1 MFIYKREICN
11 IIISQLRLN
20 KVNVILGARRTGKTY
35 LLKELVNKIN
45 AKTLLLNGE
54 DFVTRDILS
63 FINKKNYENLLA
75 DNKVLVIDEAQ
86 KIDNIGNILKFIVDT
101 FSDIYIFASGSS
113 AFDLSNKTGEPLTGR
128 KFTYMLHPLA
138 ASELMQK
145 ENYTQTIE
153 SIDEKLIFG
162 SYPEIANENN
172 ISTKRFL
179 LNDLVNSYLLKDI
192 LELDNLKNSAKLFTI
207 LKKLA
212 FQIGNQVSIN
222 ELAGS
227 VGLNNLTVERYL
239 DLLTK
244 VFVIF
249 KLDGYSK
256 NLRKELT
263 KQSKYYFWDLG
274 IRNAII
280 NNFSTVNMRDD
291 IGKLW
296 ENYIISEMLK
306 KNSNN
311 SDFTNF
317 YFWRTYDRQEI
328 DLIGENNGQLTA
340 YELKYN
346 KQNVTIPAAWAK
358 TYINSKFE
366 VINNKNYLNFL
377 S

>member
-1 MFIYKREICN
+1 
-11 IIISQLRLN
+11 
-20 KVNVILGARRTGKTY
+20 
-35 LLKELVNKIN
+35 
-45 AKTLLLNGE
+45 
-54 DFVTRDILS
+54 
-63 FINKKNYENLLA
+63 
-75 DNKVLVIDEAQ
+75 
-86 KIDNIGNILKFIVDT
+86 
-101 FSDIYIFASGSS
+101 
-113 AFDLSNKTGEPLTGR
+113 
-128 KFTYMLHPLA
+128 MLFR
-138 ASELMQK
+138 S
-145 ENYTQTIE
+145 
-153 SIDEKLIFG
+153 
-162 SYPEIANENN
+162 
-172 ISTKRFL
+172 
-179 LNDLVNSYLLKDI
+179 
-192 LELDNLKNSAKLFTI
+192 
-207 LKKLA
+207 
-212 FQIGNQVSIN
+212 
-222 ELAGS
+222 GS

-280 NNFSTVNMRDD
+280 NNFSTLSMRDD

-296 ENYIISEMLK
+296 ENYIIREMLK
-306 KNSNN
+306 KNSNY

-317 YFWRTYDRQEI
+317 YFWRTYDRQEL

-340 YELKYN
+340 DEIKYN
-346 KQNVTIPAAWAK
+346 KQNVAIPVAWAK

>member
-1 MFIYKREICN
+1 MFVYKREICK
-11 IIISQLRLN
+11 IILNQLRPN

-35 LLKELVNKIN
+35 LLKELINKIN
-45 AKTLLLNGE
+45 DKTLFLNGE
-54 DFVTRDILS
+54 DFVTGDILS
-63 FINKKNYENLLA
+63 FINKRNYENLLA

-86 KIDNIGNILKFIVDT
+86 KIKNIGNILKFIVDT
-101 FSDIYIFASGSS
+101 FNNIYIFASGSS

-128 KFTYMLHPLA
+128 KFTYMLYPLST
-138 ASELMQK
+138 SELMQK
-145 ENYTQTIE
+145 ENYAETLA
-153 SIDEKLIFG
+153 SIDEILIFG
-162 SYPEIANENN
+162 SYPEIINEKNTN
-172 ISTKRFL
+172 TKRFL

-192 LELDNLKNSAKLFTI
+192 LELENLKNSSKLLTI
-207 LKKLA
+207 LKQLA

-222 ELAGS
+222 ELAGA
-227 VGLNNLTVERYL
+227 VGLNNLTVEKYL

-249 KLDGYSK
+249 KLGGYNK

-280 NNFSTVNMRDD
+280 NNFSNLNMRDD
-291 IGKLW
+291 VGKLW

-311 SDFTNF
+311 SNFTNY

-328 DLIGENNGQLTA
+328 DLIAENNGQLIA
-340 YELKYN
+340 YEIKYN
-346 KQNVTIPAAWAK
+346 KQNAKIPAAWAK

-366 VINNKNYLNFL
+366 IINNKNYLNYL

>member
-1 MFIYKREICN
+1 MFIYNR
-11 IIISQLRLN
+11 
-20 KVNVILGARRTGKTY
+20 
-35 LLKELVNKIN
+35 
-45 AKTLLLNGE
+45 
-54 DFVTRDILS
+54 
-63 FINKKNYENLLA
+63 
-75 DNKVLVIDEAQ
+75 
-86 KIDNIGNILKFIVDT
+86 
-101 FSDIYIFASGSS
+101 
-113 AFDLSNKTGEPLTGR
+113 
-128 KFTYMLHPLA
+128 
-138 ASELMQK
+138 
-145 ENYTQTIE
+145 
-153 SIDEKLIFG
+153 
-162 SYPEIANENN
+162 EIANENN
-172 ISTKRFL
+172 INTKRFL

-192 LELDNLKNSAKLFTI
+192 LELDNLKNSSKLFTI
-207 LKKLA
+207 LKQLA
-212 FQIGNQVSIN
+212 FRIGNQVSIN

-280 NNFSTVNMRDD
+280 NNFSTLSMRDD

-317 YFWRTYDRQEI
+317 YFWRTYDRQEL

-340 YELKYN
+340 YEIKYN
-346 KQNVTIPAAWAK
+346 KQNVAIPVAWAK

>member
-340 YELKYN
+340 YEIKYN

>member
-340 YELKYN
+340 YEIKYN

-366 VINNKNYLNFL
+366 VINNKNYLNYL

>member
-1 MFIYKREICN
+1 MFVYKREICK
-11 IIISQLRLN
+11 IILNQLRPN

-35 LLKELVNKIN
+35 LLKELINKIN
-45 AKTLLLNGE
+45 DKTLFLNGE
-54 DFVTRDILS
+54 DFVTGDILS
-63 FINKKNYENLLA
+63 FINKRNYENLLA

-86 KIDNIGNILKFIVDT
+86 KIKNIGNILKFIVDT
-101 FSDIYIFASGSS
+101 FNNIYIFASGSS

-128 KFTYMLHPLA
+128 KFTYMLYPLST
-138 ASELMQK
+138 SELMQK
-145 ENYTQTIE
+145 ENYAETLA

-162 SYPEIANENN
+162 SYPEIINEKNTN
-172 ISTKRFL
+172 TKRFL

-192 LELDNLKNSAKLFTI
+192 LELENLKNSSKLLTI
-207 LKKLA
+207 LKQLA

-222 ELAGS
+222 ELAGA
-227 VGLNNLTVERYL
+227 VGLNNLTVEKYL

-249 KLDGYSK
+249 KLGGYNK

-280 NNFSTVNMRDD
+280 NNFSNLNMRDD
-291 IGKLW
+291 VGKLW

-311 SDFTNF
+311 SNFTNY

-328 DLIGENNGQLTA
+328 DLIAENNGQLIA
-340 YELKYN
+340 YEIKYN
-346 KQNVTIPAAWAK
+346 KQNAKIPAAWAK
-358 TYINSKFE
+358 TYSNSKFE
-366 VINNKNYLNFL
+366 IINNKNYLNYL

>member
-1 MFIYKREICN
+1 MFIYNR
-11 IIISQLRLN
+11 
-20 KVNVILGARRTGKTY
+20 
-35 LLKELVNKIN
+35 
-45 AKTLLLNGE
+45 
-54 DFVTRDILS
+54 
-63 FINKKNYENLLA
+63 
-75 DNKVLVIDEAQ
+75 
-86 KIDNIGNILKFIVDT
+86 
-101 FSDIYIFASGSS
+101 
-113 AFDLSNKTGEPLTGR
+113 
-128 KFTYMLHPLA
+128 
-138 ASELMQK
+138 
-145 ENYTQTIE
+145 
-153 SIDEKLIFG
+153 
-162 SYPEIANENN
+162 EIANENN
-172 ISTKRFL
+172 INTKRFL

-192 LELDNLKNSAKLFTI
+192 LELDNLKNSSKLFTI
-207 LKKLA
+207 LKQLA
-212 FQIGNQVSIN
+212 FRIGNQVSIN

-340 YELKYN
+340 YEIKYN
-346 KQNVTIPAAWAK
+346 KQNVAIPVAWAK

>member
-280 NNFSTVNMRDD
+280 NNFSTLSMRDD

-317 YFWRTYDRQEI
+317 YFWRTYDRQEL

-340 YELKYN
+340 YEIKYN
-346 KQNVTIPAAWAK
+346 KQNVAIPAAWAK

>member
-280 NNFSTVNMRDD
+280 NNFSTLSMRDD

-340 YELKYN
+340 YEIKYN